1 MPSLV
6 IVPAAVAIELDI
18 GERAL
23 PLSVSC
29 AGVAAGGLPAPPRGT
44 GVLAEWSRRLDRAG
58 ETPHSLLAN
67 VVVTGILWSC
77 GHEHA
82 SFKSCHDIVARYFRS
97 ANASPAAE

>member
-23 PLSVSC
+23 ALSVSC

-44 GVLAEWSRRLDRAG
+44 GVLAEWSRRLDRPG

-67 VVVTGILWSC
+67 VVVTEILWSC

>member
-23 PLSVSC
+23 ALSVRC
-29 AGVAAGGLPAPPRGT
+29 AGVAAGGLPAPPRGA
-44 GVLAEWSRRLDRAG
+44 GVLAERSRRLDRPG
-58 ETPHSLLAN
+58 ETSHSLLAN
-67 VVVTGILWSC
+67 VVVAGIHSSC

-82 SFKSCHDIVARYFRS
+82 SFESCHDIVARYFRS
-97 ANASPAAE
+97 ANASLAAE